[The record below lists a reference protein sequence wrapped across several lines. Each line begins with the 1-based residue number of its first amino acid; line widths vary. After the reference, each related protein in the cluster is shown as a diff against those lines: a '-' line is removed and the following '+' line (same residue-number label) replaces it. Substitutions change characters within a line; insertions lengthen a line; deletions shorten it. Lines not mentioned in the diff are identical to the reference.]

1 MGAVAGFDFPFW
13 SNVSKCRCGY
23 DEMRTI
29 MGLWDLP
36 PTDVRSLLREER
48 AALLALLNDLDLS
61 AWDRPTVC
69 PDWSVKDVVLHILDD
84 DLGWLS
90 RGRDGDRSGSL
101 TGFADH
107 KSFIA
112 ALNDKNHRWV
122 ETNRVLSPR
131 VISTLLGVAGTE
143 MDAYWASMDLMA
155 EGRVAW
161 ASPDPVP
168 LWFDIAQDLTE
179 RWVHQQQIRDA
190 VDRPGV
196 RDKGFLGPVLR
207 TFLWAL
213 PLHYA
218 PLTGPDADLAIHL
231 SGAGG
236 GSWRL
241 QRRRG
246 QWDLV
251 ELNLVG
257 TIEPPDATVEL
268 DTNSAWRMLT
278 GAPFDHGRV
287 MQSGDPELVSHFAG
301 ARGILM

>member
-1 MGAVAGFDFPFW
+1 
-13 SNVSKCRCGY
+13 
-23 DEMRTI
+23 
-29 MGLWDLP
+29 MGLWELP
-36 PTDVRSLLREER
+36 PVDVRSLLREER
-48 AALLALLNDLDLS
+48 VALLALLNDLDLS

-69 PDWSVKDVVLHILDD
+69 PGWSVKDVVLHILDD

-90 RGRDGDRSGSL
+90 RGRDGDRSGLL

-107 KSFIA
+107 NSFIT
-112 ALNDKNHRWV
+112 ALNNKNQRWV
-122 ETNRVLSPR
+122 EATCALSPR
-131 VISTLLGVAGTE
+131 VIRTLLGVAGTE

-196 RDKGFLGPVLR
+196 RDERFLGPVLR

-218 PLTGPDADLAIHL
+218 PRTGPDANLAIHL

-241 QRRRG
+241 HRRQG

-251 ELNLVG
+251 ELDPAS
-257 TIEPPDATVEL
+257 TIHAPDATVRL
-268 DTNSAWRMLT
+268 DTNSAWRLLT
-278 GAPFDHGRV
+278 GAPFDHDRLV
-287 MQSGDPELVSHFAG
+287 LSGDPDLANHFAA

>member
-1 MGAVAGFDFPFW
+1 
-13 SNVSKCRCGY
+13 
-23 DEMRTI
+23 

-48 AALLALLNDLDLS
+48 AALLALLDDLDPS

-69 PDWSVKDVVLHILDD
+69 PGWSVKDVALHILDD

-90 RGRDGDRSGSL
+90 RGRDGDQSGLL
-101 TGFADH
+101 TGLTDH
-107 KSFIA
+107 ESFIV
-112 ALNDKNHRWV
+112 ALNDKNQRWV
-122 ETNRVLSPR
+122 ETTRVLSPR
-131 VISTLLGVAGTE
+131 VISTLLDVAGTE
-143 MDAYWASMDLMA
+143 MDGYWTSMDLMA

-168 LWFDIAQDLTE
+168 LWFDIAQDFTE

-196 RDKGFLGPVLR
+196 RDERFLGPVLR

-218 PLTGPDADLAIHL
+218 PLTGTDAEVAIQL

-241 QRRRG
+241 QRRQGR
-246 QWDLV
+246 WDLV
-251 ELNLVG
+251 ELDPASAMELPHA
-257 TIEPPDATVEL
+257 TIEL
-268 DTNSAWRMLT
+268 DTDSAWRLLT
-278 GAPFDHGRV
+278 GAPFDLGRLV
-287 MQSGDPELVSHFAG
+287 LSGDPDLVSHFAG